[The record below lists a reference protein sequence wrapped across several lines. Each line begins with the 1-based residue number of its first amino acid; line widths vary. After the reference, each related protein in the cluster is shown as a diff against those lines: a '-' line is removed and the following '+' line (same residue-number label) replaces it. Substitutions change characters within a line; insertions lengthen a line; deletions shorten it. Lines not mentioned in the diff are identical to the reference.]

1 MKRTYNELLK
11 EIEETNCIE
20 TFCACTKELEEG
32 KYSLTLAQLRY
43 AKEHID
49 KHKERL
55 QKPLDESMKE
65 VYKMLGLEWIK

>member
-11 EIEETNCIE
+11 EIEETKCIE
-20 TFCACTKELEEG
+20 TFCACTVELEEN
-32 KYSLTLAQLRY
+32 KRTLTLAQLRY

-55 QKPLDESMKE
+55 QKA
-65 VYKMLGLEWIK
+65 IR